1 MKKSQYI
8 FGALALIAFPNWAQA
23 QTQAKDT
30 TLSRTVVV
38 EQEYNPDIMDAS
50 KVNVLPQVAPPTVS
64 KKAVEYDAT
73 LVPEGNIPASTM
85 QAYTGTESQDK
96 AQRGYARLGYGNY
109 GNLDVRANYLFIL
122 PNSDKLN
129 LNFHMNGMDGKLKVP
144 DLAEKWDARYYRTRV
159 GMDYVHA
166 FRKVD
171 LNVAGNFG
179 LSNFNFMP
187 YSINNK
193 QKFLSGDVHFGVK
206 STSEDLPFQF
216 HAETN
221 LMFYERQYDL
231 SQKDAQEAM
240 VRTKAGA
247 VGSISEEQSVGV
259 DLTMDNVFYKNNLFD
274 DYTSVELTTCIRMMT
289 GKSDSVPMWILLSDL
304 VRSSEYHR
312 TSLPNIFS
320 LTVTFFMPRPQAD
333 AEPMTSAG
341 WKPFRL
347 TDRVKYSWMPLTSN

>member
-1 MKKSQYI
+1 M
-8 FGALALIAFPNWAQA
+8 
-23 QTQAKDT
+23 
-30 TLSRTVVV
+30 
-38 EQEYNPDIMDAS
+38 
-50 KVNVLPQVAPPTVS
+50 QV
-64 KKAVEYDAT
+64 
-73 LVPEGNIPASTM
+73 
-85 QAYTGTESQDK
+85 YTGAESQDK

-109 GNLDVRANYLFIL
+109 GNLDARANYLFIL

-144 DLAEKWDARYYRTRV
+144 GFAEKWDARYYRTHV

-179 LSNFNFMP
+179 LSNFNFIP

-247 VGSISEEQSVGV
+247 MGSISEEQSVGV
-259 DLTMDNVFYKNNLFD
+259 DLAMDNVFYKNNL
-274 DYTSVELTTCIRMMT
+274 LMI
-289 GKSDSVPMWILLSDL
+289 IHL
-304 VRSSEYHR
+304 
-312 TSLPNIFS
+312 
-320 LTVTFFMPRPQAD
+320 
-333 AEPMTSAG
+333 
-341 WKPFRL
+341 
-347 TDRVKYSWMPLTSN
+347 